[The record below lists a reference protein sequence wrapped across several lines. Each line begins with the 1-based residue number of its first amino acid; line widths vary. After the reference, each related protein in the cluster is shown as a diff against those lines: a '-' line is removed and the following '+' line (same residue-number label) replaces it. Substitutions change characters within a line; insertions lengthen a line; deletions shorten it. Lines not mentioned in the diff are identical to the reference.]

1 MLHLDP
7 HVQSGKSLHQA
18 NTISTLQE
26 HKHQERRIFI
36 YCDPTKENSAGTQ
49 PSLNCLLNGFL
60 FHIHF
65 SPSQTPNKQR
75 TFFRRR
81 TIQVSLLK
89 IKAVSLRV
97 SPLQGE
103 QRKMKS
109 PVSNLAWMIFQEKLY
124 FSSRKQGRL
133 SSKTETHLSKKI
145 RWKHSHHH
153 FSINIT
159 NMQVWSMA
167 YIK

>member
-49 PSLNCLLNGFL
+49 PSLNYLLNGFL
-60 FHIHF
+60 FHVHF
-65 SPSQTPNKQR
+65 SPSQTPSKQR

-97 SPLQGE
+97 SPLQAGE
-103 QRKMKS
+103 QGK
-109 PVSNLAWMIFQEKLY
+109 
-124 FSSRKQGRL
+124 
-133 SSKTETHLSKKI
+133 
-145 RWKHSHHH
+145 
-153 FSINIT
+153 
-159 NMQVWSMA
+159 
-167 YIK
+167 